1 MKNNKILMKSSFII
15 LIILATSVFFNKV
28 FAADLAVSA
37 NGSKVTISSQYTGK
51 VNISVSGGSAS
62 ESSVWLEG
70 NSQVITIS
78 NVAESGAT
86 VTVTPAKIKDSNGNY
101 VTGLSDSNGAI
112 VSVSAKSVKIAG
124 TKTTT
129 DKTTDSNKTNTTK
142 TDTTK
147 SETTKTDTAKEP
159 TFKATNETVY
169 ATGNINVRKS
179 YSADSDKLGSLQTGE
194 SITRTGIGDNGWSKV
209 TFNGGTG
216 YIKTSLL
223 STEEPKKSDD
233 KTLKSLE
240 IANVQIDPAFDPEIT
255 EYSVIV
261 GTDVEKLD
269 IKATPNSDKATT
281 EITGNEAFKEG
292 DNLIKITVTAEDKTA
307 RIYTIN
313 VTKQSESS
321 LTLSTLKIEGYTLT
335 PKFSPDVYEYKLTIL
350 DPNVTNLNVNAVT
363 NIENATVETTGNTD
377 LKQGENII
385 KVVVKSEDG
394 SETATYKITVN
405 KNAAAAT
412 TSSQND
418 WILYVGI
425 TVIAILIIA
434 IIAIII
440 ISKRKNAM
448 VDEEYE
454 NGDYSD
460 LYGYSSKNNKSSEN
474 DNKYN
479 DEYNNF
485 EEKQNDKKY
494 LEEELFGKIPERID
508 ETEEKKEK
516 YEDSFSYNQYN
527 TRSVYENDNSGVDNK
542 DTYGIDN
549 SYLNTNDNANNY
561 MQVSDNKYEDYMSSS
576 YSNSKLNEEYESNE
590 INYDYND
597 DTRPRR
603 TKGKHA
609 K

>member
-313 VTKQSESS
+313 VTKQSEGS
-321 LTLSTLKIEGYTLT
+321 LTLSTLKIEGYTLN

-363 NIENATVETTGNTD
+363 NVENATVETTGNTD

-418 WILYVGI
+418 WILYAGI

-448 VDEEYE
+448 ADEEYE

-460 LYGYSSKNNKSSEN
+460 LYGYSSKNIKSSEN

-527 TRSVYENDNSGVDNK
+527 TTSVYENDNSGVDNK
-542 DTYGIDN
+542 VDN

-597 DTRPRR
+597 DTRQRR

>member
-86 VTVTPAKIKDSNGNY
+86 VTATPAKIKDSNGNY

-321 LTLSTLKIEGYTLT
+321 LTLSTLKIEGYTLN

-363 NIENATVETTGNTD
+363 NVENATVETTGNTD

-418 WILYVGI
+418 WILYAGI

-448 VDEEYE
+448 ADEEYE

-460 LYGYSSKNNKSSEN
+460 LYGYSSKNIKSSEN

-542 DTYGIDN
+542 VDN

-590 INYDYND
+590 INYDYDD